1 MSQRTQVLPSGNL
14 FSMIIE
20 TKLSNT
26 ELKKITI
33 PPPPT
38 AAAATTTTQPAT
50 ELQVNSEFKELTWSE
65 LQTTNI
71 NNQKARAER
80 IRKWEENK
88 LNVRKMQQSTT
99 AAIAFDMNQYSTQA
113 TKYTIENANAAYQ
126 AITNSPVTQPFNF
139 TSSTNEFT
147 FYSSTPTPDNYVE
160 VTYLFEGK
168 PLRIKL
174 LNKTN
179 VSAWTSPPDI
189 QNNWNKIT
197 SVLFAN
203 PDNIINFRRIVKL
216 MAVILLREVG
226 GMGKGGRYA
235 GNNAL
240 IQLEYSAV
248 CWAIINMTKKGHFSS
263 GGSILKLFDSNYTL
277 NLRDDDD
284 KDLDQDDPKKLI
296 KTLKPNE
303 TEASMIAREDQNI
316 KTRGFTNRDYNL
328 ELYVMAFFNGLINEE
343 FEGGSNWRHV
353 QGKGAN
359 YKIKGGTA
367 IPALADFNGVTFP
380 RYVNDGET
388 GPSNFKDKTSNG
400 KVFTMIDTIGGNSP
414 NVLISIN

>member
-65 LQTTNI
+65 LQTIDI
-71 NNQKARAER
+71 NNQTARAER

-160 VTYLFEGK
+160 VTYLFEEK

-226 GMGKGGRYA
+226 GMGGRYA

-248 CWAIINMTKKGHFSS
+248 CWAIINMTKKGHFNSS
-263 GGSILKLFDSNYTL
+263 GSILKLFDSFYTL
-277 NLRDDDD
+277 NTHDSNGKPLA
-284 KDLDQDDPKKLI
+284 QDDPKKLI
-296 KTLKPNE
+296 KTLNPGE
-303 TEASMIAREDQNI
+303 SEASMIAREDQNI
-316 KTRGFTNRDYNL
+316 ITREFTNRSYNL

-353 QGKGAN
+353 QGRGAT
-359 YKIKGGTA
+359 YPITGAA
-367 IPALADFNGVTFP
+367 IPALANFNGVTFP
-380 RYVNDGET
+380 RYVADGET
-388 GPSNFKDKTSNG
+388 GPSTFSEKVSNG
-400 KVFTMIDTIGGNSP
+400 KVFTMIDAPGNNSP

>member
-65 LQTTNI
+65 LQTIDI
-71 NNQKARAER
+71 NNQTARAER

-248 CWAIINMTKKGHFSS
+248 CWAIINMTKKGHFNSS
-263 GGSILKLFDSNYTL
+263 GSILKLFDSFYTL
-277 NLRDDDD
+277 NTHDSNGKPLA
-284 KDLDQDDPKKLI
+284 QDDPKKLI

-316 KTRGFTNRDYNL
+316 ITREFTNRSYNL

-353 QGKGAN
+353 QGRGAT
-359 YKIKGGTA
+359 YPIDGAA

-380 RYVNDGET
+380 RYVADGET
-388 GPSNFKDKTSNG
+388 GPSTFSEKVSNG
-400 KVFTMIDTIGGNSP
+400 KVFTMIDAPGNNSP